1 MFLSI
6 RVIWVLVAIAFG
18 IAEAATLSLTMI
30 WFTIG
35 AFCALGVSYITDST
49 AIQISVFA
57 VVSFILLFVATKKLI
72 KMDRDK
78 NDTHWA
84 SVDTNVD
91 AVIGKKGFVTKEITP
106 EEAGIVKV
114 KGEEWSAIC
123 SDFDKTIE
131 KGKEIVVESIEGV
144 KLVVRE
150 RQ

>member
-1 MFLSI
+1 MSISI

-18 IAEAATLSLTMI
+18 VAEAATLSLTMI

-35 AFCALGVSYITDST
+35 AFCALGVSYFTDSL
-49 AIQISVFA
+49 AVQIAVFA
-57 VVSFILLFVATKKLI
+57 IVSFVLLFIATKKLI

-91 AVIGKKGFVTKEITP
+91 AVIGKKGFVTKKITP
-106 EEAGIVKV
+106 EESGIVKV

-123 SDFDKTIE
+123 VDSESTIE

-150 RQ
+150 K